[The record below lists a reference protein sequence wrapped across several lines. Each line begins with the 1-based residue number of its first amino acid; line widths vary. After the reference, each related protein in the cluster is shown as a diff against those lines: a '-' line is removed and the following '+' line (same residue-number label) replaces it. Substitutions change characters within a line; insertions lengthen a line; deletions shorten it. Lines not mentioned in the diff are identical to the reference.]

1 MSTLTQAVQ
10 QRFNLP
16 IPKPTSTEPPPDQT
30 PEHFGFQWDR
40 HCFKGSNSCTAESP
54 GFHN

>member
-16 IPKPTSTEPPPDQT
+16 IPKPTSTESPPDQT
-30 PEHFGFQWDR
+30 PEHFGFQWER
-40 HCFKGSNSCTAESP
+40 HCFKGFNSCTAESP

>member
-16 IPKPTSTEPPPDQT
+16 VPKPTPTESLLDQT
-30 PEHFGFQWDR
+30 PEHFGF
-40 HCFKGSNSCTAESP
+40 
-54 GFHN
+54 